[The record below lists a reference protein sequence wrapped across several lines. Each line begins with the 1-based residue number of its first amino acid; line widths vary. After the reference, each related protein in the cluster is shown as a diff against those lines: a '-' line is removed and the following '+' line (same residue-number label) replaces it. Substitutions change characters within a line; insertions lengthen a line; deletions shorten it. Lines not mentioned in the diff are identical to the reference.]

1 MTTIAAN
8 LECMAADQRMTSGN
22 APARIHKIRR
32 IGDSL
37 YAGAGTSVLIVVFL
51 DWLEAPKK
59 NTGEARLRLY
69 RLIPEDQRHEFEV
82 LELSPSGLALWDG
95 WGAKISLLD
104 KSYAI
109 GTGGLSAMQAMKR
122 GVPPEEA
129 VSETF
134 SLDECSGGTVEC
146 EYLLP
151 PELRGKR
158 KRG

>member
-1 MTTIAAN
+1 MTTIVAN

-22 APARIHKIRR
+22 APARVRKIRR
-32 IGDSL
+32 VGESL
-37 YAGAGTSVLIVVFL
+37 YAGAGNMVLIAVFF

-59 NTGEARLRLY
+59 NVNEARLRLY
-69 RLIPEDQRHEFEV
+69 RLIPEDQRYEFEV

-95 WGAKISLLD
+95 WGARIPILD
-104 KSYAI
+104 KFYGLGS
-109 GTGGLSAMQAMKR
+109 GGMSAMQAMKR
-122 GVPPEEA
+122 GLGPEEA
-129 VSETF
+129 ISETF
-134 SLDECSGGTVEC
+134 TLDECSGGTVEC

>member
-1 MTTIAAN
+1 MTTSAAN
-8 LECMAADQRMTSGN
+8 LECLAADQRMTSGN
-22 APARIHKIRR
+22 APARIRKIRR

-37 YAGAGTSVLIVVFL
+37 YAGAGNVSLIVVFL

-59 NTGEARLRLY
+59 NLGEARIRLY
-69 RLIPEDQRHEFEV
+69 RLISEDQRHEFEV
-82 LELSPSGLALWDG
+82 LELSPTGLALWDG
-95 WGAKISLLD
+95 WGARVPLLD
-104 KSYAI
+104 KFYAI
-109 GTGGLSAMQAMKR
+109 GSGSLSAMQAMKR
-122 GVPPEEA
+122 GAAPEEA